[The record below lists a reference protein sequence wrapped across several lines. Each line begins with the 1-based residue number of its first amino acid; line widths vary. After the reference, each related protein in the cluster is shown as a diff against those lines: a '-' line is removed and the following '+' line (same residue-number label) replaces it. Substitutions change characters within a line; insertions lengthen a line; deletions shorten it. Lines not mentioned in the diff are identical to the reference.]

1 MHKIL
6 LYITLILLTIKT
18 LSAQNYNVE
27 GTVKNLSDSLPV
39 PFATVVL
46 GDNLLWCVTNEN
58 GYFILKNIPRDN
70 IKITV
75 QCLGFVKREFVVRR
89 NMKPLKIFLQEDDLT
104 IEEVTV
110 TAKRTQNEAASTY
123 SLDRTALDHSQ
134 IISVSDVGSLL
145 PGGKTVNASLTDD
158 SRISLRSGASELGNA
173 SFGTA
178 IEVDGARISNNAATD
193 ETSGASVR
201 NVSSSNIESV
211 EIITGI
217 PSVEYGDLSNGIVK
231 VNTKKGKTPFA
242 IDLAANPHTKQV
254 ALSKGFDL
262 KNHAGML
269 NLSFEHAKS
278 YSDITS
284 PYTCYQ
290 RNVAD
295 VKYSNTFLKASNP
308 LMFSFSLS
316 GNSGGYNSEDDPD
329 AFSNE
334 YTKKKDYV
342 LRASSKI
349 TWLLNKPW
357 ITNFYAGISASVSD
371 KTVENNYRKSES
383 ASQPYSHAK
392 EEGYF
397 IAEEYDKNPVAPII
411 LSPVGYW
418 YVKKFSEIK
427 PMDFALKIKVDKV
440 TEVGSIK
447 NKITIGGDF
456 SSAGNLGRG
465 LYYDDMRYAPDY
477 REYRYDELPFVNN
490 AAFYAEDKFETAV
503 FKNLKGSVFQV
514 VFGLREDL
522 TMISGSDYGTVSSLS
537 PRSNAKLIFWD
548 DRQKKFKSLSINFGY
563 GKSVKL
569 PSFQILYPEPQYAGD
584 KVFSSTSDESGT
596 AFYAYYNRPFSA
608 ERNKDLKWQSANQAE
623 IGLEAEFKGIKFS
636 ISLFRNETKNPYIQN
651 TIYTPFVYYRSSLEN
666 SAIEIE
672 NRIFSIDRISGV
684 VTVSDKTGSLPN
696 ETLPQT
702 ALKTFRSTPTYV
714 NGTPL
719 KRSGIEWILEFPQI
733 KALKTSMRFDGNFYA
748 YNGTNE
754 VLTPFNPSAVNTDG
768 TKFNYI
774 GYYVGTQNS
783 YSNGSIKKA
792 VNQNI
797 TFTTHVPKIR
807 MIVSLKIETTLYR
820 YSRTLMESGKYNNVA
835 FASKESG
842 STLGTPYDKSMR
854 DVFVTVYPV
863 YYSTWENPEKL
874 IPFETTYIASKDS
887 DPTLFADLGK
897 LTSTTSYS
905 YNFNPEKISAYYSAN
920 LSITKEISKLASIS
934 FYANNFFCHNGNVKS
949 TKTGLKTSL
958 YDSGYIPQFYYGITL
973 RIKI

>member
-1 MHKIL
+1 MHKIFS
-6 LYITLILLTIKT
+6 YIALILLTIKT

-46 GDNLLWCVTNEN
+46 GDNLLWCVTDEN
-58 GYFILKNIPRDN
+58 GYFILKNIPGDN

-75 QCLGFVKREFVVRR
+75 QCLGFVKREFTVRR
-89 NMKPLKIFLQEDDLT
+89 NMKPLKIYLHEDNLT

-110 TAKRTQNEAASTY
+110 TAQRTKNEAASTY
-123 SLDRTALDHSQ
+123 TLDRNVLDHSQ
-134 IISVSDVGSLL
+134 IINVSNVSSLL

-158 SRISLRSGASELGNA
+158 SRISLRSENSELGNA

-178 IEVDGARISNNAATD
+178 VEVDGARISNNAATQ
-193 ETSGASVR
+193 ETSGASMR
-201 NVSSSNIESV
+201 NISSSNIESV

-231 VNTKKGKTPFA
+231 VNTKKGKTPFVL
-242 IDLAANPHTKQV
+242 DLAANPHTKQL
-254 ALSKGFDL
+254 AISKGFDL
-262 KNHAGML
+262 KSHAGML

-295 VKYSNTFLKASNP
+295 VKYSNTFFKNTNP

-316 GNSGGYNSEDDPD
+316 GNTGGYNSEDDPD

-334 YTKKKDYV
+334 YTKKKDQV

-357 ITNFYAGISASVSD
+357 ITNFYAGLSASVSD
-371 KTVENNYRKSES
+371 KTSENNYRKSEA
-383 ASQPYSHAK
+383 ASQPYSHAT

-397 IAEEYDKNPVAPII
+397 IAEEYDKNPSAPII

-418 YVKKFSEIK
+418 YVKNFSESK
-427 PMDFALKIKVDKV
+427 PADFSVKIKADKV
-440 TEVGSIK
+440 AEAGGIK
-447 NKITIGGDF
+447 NKITAGGDF
-456 SSAGNLGRG
+456 SSSGNLGRG
-465 LYYDDMRYAPDY
+465 VYYDDMRYAPDY

-490 AAFYAEDKFETAV
+490 AALYIEDKFETVV
-503 FKNLKGSVFQV
+503 FKNLKGSKFQA

-522 TMISGSDYGTVSSLS
+522 TTISGSDYGTVSSLS
-537 PRSNAKLIFWD
+537 PRSNAKFVFWD
-548 DRQKKFKSLSINFGY
+548 DRYKKLKSLSINVGY

-569 PSFQILYPEPQYAGD
+569 PSFQILYPAPQYAGD
-584 KVFSSTSDESGT
+584 KVFSSTSDANGT

-608 ERNKDLKWQSANQAE
+608 ERNTDLKWQSVNQAE
-623 IGLEAEFKGIKFS
+623 AGLEAELKGIKLS
-636 ISLFRNETKNPYIQN
+636 VSLYRNKTKNPYLQS
-651 TIYTPFVYYRSSLEN
+651 TVYKPFVYYLSSMES
-666 SAIEIE
+666 SAIDIE
-672 NRIFSIDRISGV
+672 NRVFSIDRLSGV
-684 VTVSDKTGSLPN
+684 VTVSDKTGAHPD
-696 ETLPQT
+696 ETLKQT
-702 ALKTFRSTPTYV
+702 ALKNYRSTPTYV

-719 KRSGIEWILEFPQI
+719 TRSGIEWILEFPQI

-748 YNGTNE
+748 YKGTNE
-754 VLTPFNPSAVNTDG
+754 TLTPFNPSAVNTDG

-774 GYYVGTQNS
+774 GYYVGTQNN
-783 YSNGSIKKA
+783 YSNGSINKA
-792 VNQNI
+792 VNQNV
-797 TFTTHVPKIR
+797 TFTTHVTKIR
-807 MIVSLKIETTLYR
+807 MIVSLKIETSLYK
-820 YSRTLMESGKYNNVA
+820 YSRILMESGKYPNVA

-842 STLGTPYDKSMR
+842 ATLGETYDKSMR

-874 IPFETTYIASKDS
+874 IPFEETYFAAKES
-887 DPTLFADLGK
+887 DPALFADLGK
-897 LTSTTSYS
+897 LTSTTTYS

-920 LSITKEISKLASIS
+920 LSITKEISDIASVS

-949 TKTGLKTSL
+949 TKTGLKISL